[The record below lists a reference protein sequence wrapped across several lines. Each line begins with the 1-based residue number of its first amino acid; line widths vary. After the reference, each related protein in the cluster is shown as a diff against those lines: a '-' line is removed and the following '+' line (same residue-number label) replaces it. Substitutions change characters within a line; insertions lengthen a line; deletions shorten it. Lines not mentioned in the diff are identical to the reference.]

1 MNSSQFTKNSIDTAI
16 RLILLLILAYCCFLL
31 IEPFIIP
38 LIWGVVIAVA
48 IFPAFAKLK
57 AALGNRNKSA
67 AALYTLVA
75 LAILMTPTIL
85 VSNSI
90 VDTTKVLSERY
101 TAGSLEIPAPP
112 ESVREWPVI
121 GEDVYEIWAESST
134 NLETALVRYRPQ
146 LKEFA
151 QALVSA
157 VTGIGGDILMFL
169 LSIIISGVLLANA
182 TAANRVTTQ
191 IFSRLVSV
199 DQGQEYVDLSSK
211 TIRGVAQ
218 GVIGVAAIQ
227 SVLSAAGMLV
237 MGVPAWGLWSVL
249 VLVMAIAQ
257 LPVILVLGG
266 VVAYVF
272 SVADTIPAVIFALY
286 CLVVSLSDGF
296 LKPLLMGRG
305 LNTPMLVILLGAIG
319 GMLAAGIIGLFVGAV
334 VLAIGYELF
343 MKWLNDGGEEAGD
356 SSPDSTQP

>member
-16 RLILLLILAYCCFLL
+16 RLILLLILAYWCFIL

-227 SVLSAAGMLV
+227 AVLSAAGMLV

-343 MKWLNDGGEEAGD
+343 MKWLNDGGEEADD